1 MQLDGR
7 IALITGAGS
16 GIGRALAIA
25 AVAHGMTVA
34 LVGRRQE
41 TLAETRTLLPYPAR
55 GIVHVADINDA
66 ECRRRLRRDIG
77 AAFGRLDLLVNNAGI
92 QSVGRFESIGD
103 DEIKD
108 MALTN
113 LVAPMAL
120 TRCMLDLLRAAAPSR
135 VVNVGSMFGL
145 IGFPLFSAYSATKFG
160 LRGFSDALRRELR
173 DDGVGVTFA
182 APRATATAAMDG
194 SKHLV
199 KPFGMSVDRPEAVA
213 RRILNAVRRDART
226 VYPSGPERL
235 FLLLQALRPG
245 FVDDAIAKQLR
256 RVQPGPARSL

>member
-120 TRCMLDLLRAAAPSR
+120 TRCMLARIIHS
-135 VVNVGSMFGL
+135 
-145 IGFPLFSAYSATKFG
+145 
-160 LRGFSDALRRELR
+160 
-173 DDGVGVTFA
+173 
-182 APRATATAAMDG
+182 TA
-194 SKHLV
+194 
-199 KPFGMSVDRPEAVA
+199 
-213 RRILNAVRRDART
+213 
-226 VYPSGPERL
+226 
-235 FLLLQALRPG
+235 
-245 FVDDAIAKQLR
+245 
-256 RVQPGPARSL
+256 